1 LISLRHD
8 HVVKHYNWFSE
19 KVKTFRGE
27 ETRFF
32 VIMEYSENGSLEGDL
47 VMRKEK
53 EKTYEPEVT
62 FVSFKKFRNC

>member
-1 LISLRHD
+1 
-8 HVVKHYNWFSE
+8 VVKHYNWFSE

-62 FVSFKKFRNC
+62 FVSF